1 MVNILQ
7 TVSKAFSWM
16 KIIIFWFKFHW
27 HRILWVQLTIYKHWF
42 WSRFWPSDILACCNH
57 VSYQTCTWWDSKQTL
72 WRCLGENK
80 LIQYG
85 LVVVYVMIV
94 KIWAYVMNKI
104 DANCVVSGSTRG
116 CHHDNLRCCQ
126 WKQSWHHDNSYR
138 LQCVTGAPIV

>member
-72 WRCLGENK
+72 WGCLGENK

-104 DANCVVSGSTRG
+104 DANCAVSAPEVVIMTTSGAASKNKVGIMTT
-116 CHHDNLRCCQ
+116 L
-126 WKQSWHHDNSYR
+126 
-138 LQCVTGAPIV
+138 TGFSVSQVRQ